1 MTDKNYTLRKRV
13 CASMY
18 ADPLHVGHLEYLQ
31 QAKEIAGEDGD
42 LVVIVNNDHQAT
54 LKKGR
59 PFMKA
64 VERVKI
70 LASLRMVDEVHL
82 SIDQDRTVCQ
92 TIASIH
98 PPITHFVNG
107 GDQNNKGIPEAP
119 MCMEMGIELI
129 DGLGEKIQSSSTLT
143 GLHAVKK

>member
-1 MTDKNYTLRKRV
+1 MKRV
-13 CASMY
+13 CASGYM
-18 ADPLHVGHLEYLQ
+18 DPLTVGHLEYFRM
-31 QAKEIAGEDGD
+31 AKEIAGPDGQ

-70 LASLRMVDEVHL
+70 IEALRMVDEVYL
-82 SIDQDRTVCQ
+82 AIDTDRTVSA

-107 GDQNNKGIPEAP
+107 GDQFNTNIPEAAI
-119 MCMEMGIELI
+119 CHELGIELV
-129 DGLGEKIQSSSTLT
+129 DGLGDKIQSSSALT
-143 GLHAVKK
+143 GLVALDKKK